1 MKTTNVFGIHS
12 ILEAIKSDTP
22 IEKVWLL
29 KGGKSKLYDRLIYTL
44 KSKTIP
50 FSFVPEE
57 KLEQLSKKN
66 HQRAVARISSIKT
79 FEMEPLIEEIL
90 EKKELPVFIL
100 LDSITDVHNFGAI
113 IRSSVAAG
121 VDAVFTPISNSAP
134 LNGDVVKTSAGNIF
148 HIPISKVKNLK
159 DVIYTLKA
167 NEVSVVAMTEKAEEK
182 IYNKPLNVP
191 IAIVLGSEEKGISK
205 GLLEIIDSHASIPMQ
220 KEINS
225 LNVSVAC
232 GITLFEIVRQ
242 RI

>member
-12 ILEAIKSDTP
+12 ILEAIKSGTP
-22 IEKVWLL
+22 IEKVWVLR
-29 KGGKSKLYDRLIYTL
+29 GGKSKLYDRLIYTL

-57 KLEQLSKKN
+57 KLEKLSKKN

-79 FEMEPLIEEIL
+79 FEMEALVEEIL
-90 EKKELPVFIL
+90 EKKQSPIFVL

-134 LNGDVVKTSAGNIF
+134 LNGDVVKASAGNVF

-159 DVIYTLKA
+159 DVIYILKA
-167 NEVSVVAMTEKAEEK
+167 NNVSIVAITEKAEDI
-182 IYNKPLNVP
+182 IYNKSLNGPL
-191 IAIVLGSEEKGISK
+191 AIVLGSEEKGISK
-205 GLLEIIDSHASIPMQ
+205 GLLEIIDSYAIIPMQ
-220 KEINS
+220 DGINS

-232 GITLFEIVRQ
+232 GIILCEIVRQ

>member
-12 ILEAIKSDTP
+12 ILEAIKSGTP

-29 KGGKSKLYDRLIYTL
+29 RGGKSKLYDRLIYTL

-57 KLEQLSKKN
+57 KLEKLSKKN

-79 FEMEPLIEEIL
+79 FEMEALVEEIL
-90 EKKELPVFIL
+90 EKKQSPIFVL

-134 LNGDVVKTSAGNIF
+134 LNGDVVKASAGNVF
-148 HIPISKVKNLK
+148 HIPISKVKSLK
-159 DVIYTLKA
+159 DVIYILKA
-167 NEVSVVAMTEKAEEK
+167 NNVSIVAITEKAEDI
-182 IYNKPLNVP
+182 IYNKSLNGPL
-191 IAIVLGSEEKGISK
+191 AIVLGSEEKGISK
-205 GLLEIIDSHASIPMQ
+205 GLLEIIDSHANIPMQ
-220 KEINS
+220 DGINS

-232 GITLFEIVRQ
+232 GIILFEIVRQ